1 MYRIAS
7 QVMHMRLKPQLPWR
21 LIQWLEKQRLEF
33 LRRKYDLLIGF
44 TPSFVTNAE
53 NADFEIHS
61 LLGKRHVGMCL
72 WSIKSFLHFSGKQYS
87 VVLHD
92 DGSLTDKDIRK
103 LEHHLVNVRVIRKP
117 LADDQ
122 IVSKIKPYS
131 NVLKYRFGELGQTD
145 WGKRMS
151 IFSLKLLD
159 FNLLANAS
167 KILVLDT
174 DVLFFRRPDEI
185 IRWAEDPASNGCLYA
200 YEEYKPI
207 RDAGNKI
214 VGFAKKT
221 DPQCFFNSGLICFN
235 KSVLNLAIL
244 DDWLESNKVRVDKV
258 YIFEQQTYNHL
269 VHQTLNHGPLPST
282 YSFNYNDSGCVATHF
297 GIKLLFF
304 KNLKRIHRAIL
315 SRKSTCR

>member
-1 MYRIAS
+1 MK
-7 QVMHMRLKPQLPWR
+7 LKPQLPWR
-21 LIQWLEKQRLEF
+21 LMQWLEKQRLEF
-33 LRRKYDLLIGF
+33 LRRKYDFLIGF
-44 TPSFVTNAE
+44 TPSYVTNAE
-53 NADFEIHS
+53 NVDFEIHS

-72 WSIKSFLHFSGKQYS
+72 WSIKSLLHFSGMQYT

-92 DGSLTDKDIRK
+92 DGSLTDADIHK

-117 LADDQ
+117 LADEQ
-122 IVSKIKPYS
+122 IVSKIKPYP

-174 DVLFFRRPDEI
+174 DVLFFRMPDEI
-185 IRWAEDPASNGCLYA
+185 IHWAEDPASKECLYA
-200 YEEYKPI
+200 YEEYMPI

-214 VGFAKKT
+214 VKFKKKT

-235 KSVLNLAIL
+235 KSALNLAVL
-244 DDWLESNKVRVDKV
+244 DDWLGSNKERVDKV
-258 YIFEQQTYNHL
+258 YIFEQQTYNYL
-269 VHQTLNHGPLPST
+269 VHQTLNHGPLPSS
-282 YSFNYNDSGCVATHF
+282 YSFNYNDPGCVATHF

-304 KNLKRIHRAIL
+304 KNLKRIRQAIQ
-315 SRKSTCR
+315 SRRLTATFS